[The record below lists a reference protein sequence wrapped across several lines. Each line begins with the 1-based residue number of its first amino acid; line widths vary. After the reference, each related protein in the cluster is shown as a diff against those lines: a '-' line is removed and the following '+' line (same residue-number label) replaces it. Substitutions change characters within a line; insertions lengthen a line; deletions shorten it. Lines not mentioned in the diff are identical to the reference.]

1 MNTSRTLPLLLAVS
15 AALALGAC
23 SKSSEPAPP
32 AAEPTAPA
40 AAAPAGD
47 AASQPATAAAA
58 TSAGAA
64 ARTKAPD
71 GAKVYFVG
79 IKDGDTVTSPFK
91 VAFGVDGA
99 KVAPAGT
106 PDPGVGH
113 HHLIID
119 AALPPQDAPLPAN
132 DNVKHFGKGQLDTEL
147 TLPAGTHTL
156 QLEFADSNHVPFDP
170 PVVSDKITITV
181 K

>member
-1 MNTSRTLPLLLAVS
+1 MWPTGEAGRFGHRKQTRPPLKPV
-15 AALALGAC
+15 
-23 SKSSEPAPP
+23 KSDP
-32 AAEPTAPA
+32 
-40 AAAPAGD
+40 
-47 AASQPATAAAA
+47 
-58 TSAGAA
+58 
-64 ARTKAPD
+64 
-71 GAKVYFVG
+71 
-79 IKDGDTVTSPFK
+79 
-91 VAFGVDGA
+91 
-99 KVAPAGT
+99 